1 MLGEGKGGAQGCSSG
16 PGLSLALEAE
26 LAECGEGR
34 AECRG
39 LDVASDSWVLGMPT
53 EMWGAESD
61 RVPGE
66 DAESR
71 LMRRGGL

>member
-1 MLGEGKGGAQGCSSG
+1 MLGEGRGGAQGYSSD

-39 LDVASDSWVLGMPT
+39 LDLASGSGVLRFLILFLEGKKEPVLYDSTFTGN
-53 EMWGAESD
+53 
-61 RVPGE
+61 
-66 DAESR
+66 
-71 LMRRGGL
+71 

>member
-1 MLGEGKGGAQGCSSG
+1 MLGEGKGGAQGCSG
-16 PGLSLALEAE
+16 GQGLSLALEAE

-39 LDVASDSWVLGMPT
+39 LDVASDSGVLGMPT
-53 EMWGAESD
+53 EMWGAESY

-66 DAESR
+66 DTESQ

>member
-1 MLGEGKGGAQGCSSG
+1 MLGEGRGGAQGYSSD

-39 LDVASDSWVLGMPT
+39 LDLASGSGVLRMPT
-53 EMWGAESD
+53 EMLGAESD
-61 RVPGE
+61 RVPGGY
-66 DAESR
+66 AESW
-71 LMRRGGL
+71 LTRRGGL

>member
-1 MLGEGKGGAQGCSSG
+1 MLGEGRGGAQGCSSG

-39 LDVASDSWVLGMPT
+39 LDLASGSGVLRMPT
-53 EMWGAESD
+53 D
-61 RVPGE
+61 V
-66 DAESR
+66 
-71 LMRRGGL
+71 GG